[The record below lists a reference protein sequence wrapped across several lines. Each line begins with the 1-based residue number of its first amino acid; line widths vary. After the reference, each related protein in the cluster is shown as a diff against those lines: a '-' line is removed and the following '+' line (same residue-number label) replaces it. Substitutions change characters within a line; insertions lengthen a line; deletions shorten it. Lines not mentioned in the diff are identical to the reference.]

1 MKTDPTIEQIRETIG
16 RLDDS
21 AILSTPPLMR
31 KMAMMLGGRSSAA
44 VVVVELCR
52 EGVKRGILE

>member
-1 MKTDPTIEQIRETIG
+1 MKAGPSLEQIRETIS

-21 AILSTPPLMR
+21 SILTALPIMR
-31 KMAMMLGGRSSAA
+31 EMALMLGERSSAA
-44 VVVVELCR
+44 IMVVELCR

>member
-1 MKTDPTIEQIRETIG
+1 MKTEPTIEQIRETLS

-21 AILSTPPLMR
+21 SILSTLPMMR
-31 KMAMMLGGRSSAA
+31 KMALCLGKDSSAA
-44 VVVVELCR
+44 LVVVELCR

>member
-1 MKTDPTIEQIRETIG
+1 MKTEPTIEQIRETVS

-21 AILSTPPLMR
+21 SILSTLPLMR
-31 KMAMMLGGRSSAA
+31 EMALMLGERSSAA
-44 VVVVELCR
+44 VMVVELCR

>member
-1 MKTDPTIEQIRETIG
+1 MKEQVTWEQVRETIQ
-16 RLDDS
+16 RLDDAS
-21 AILSTPPLMR
+21 ILSTLPLMR
-31 KMAMMLGGRSSAA
+31 KMALMLGDKSSAA

>member
-1 MKTDPTIEQIRETIG
+1 MEPTIEQIRETLS

-21 AILSTPPLMR
+21 SILSTLPLMR
-31 KMAMMLGGRSSAA
+31 KMALMLGDKSSAS
-44 VVVVELCR
+44 VMVVELCR

>member
-1 MKTDPTIEQIRETIG
+1 MEERVTWEQVRETVQ

-21 AILSTPPLMR
+21 SILSTLPIMR
-31 KMAMMLGGRSSAA
+31 KMALVLGEGSSAA
-44 VVVVELCR
+44 LVVVELSR